1 MSVIAL
7 FGLVVAVLVWQS
19 VPAMRTL
26 GLRFL
31 VQSHWNPVDDN
42 FGALP
47 FIYGTLATSAL
58 AMLIAVPL
66 GVGTAAFMSEVAP
79 PWMRRAG
86 SFLVELLAAIPSVV
100 YGTWGIFVLAPAV
113 ARFFLLIGGPETTGS
128 GIFTAGLIL
137 AVMIVPYVAAVSY
150 DVCQAVP
157 RAQREASLA
166 LGATRWQTI
175 WSVVL
180 PYARSGIF
188 GACFLALGRALGETM
203 AVTMLIGN
211 KAVIDFSLYA
221 QGDTIA
227 SRIANQLNEAD
238 NDLWRSTLVELGLVL
253 VLVTIVV
260 NSLARFMIRRVGHVG
275 RLTAL
280 LGLHLRRRS
289 QPIPSISSALDSRP
303 LATPARLAH
312 CSMGKRR
319 DDGRLGAVAPGD
331 HRAALS
337 DSELFG
343 LRRAG
348 LAQLGLFHPTAQAAR
363 RRGRRIGQRARRQ
376 RDACHDRNARRSSS
390 RDSGG
395 HFSGRVSAEPADS
408 GGALRRGAPQRSSV
422 HHHRHRRLCLAS
434 LAAGWFSGWAG
445 SFALGVMMVPIV
457 MRTSEESLKLVPSS
471 LRNASYA
478 LGATQWQTVLQ
489 VLVPAALPAII
500 TGVFLAIAR
509 IAGETAPLLLTAFG
523 NQFWP
528 RSPSDPTP
536 SLPVYIYK
544 YSTSAEPDWNRQAW
558 AAALVLL
565 TVVMLLSAGIR
576 LLTGQARHSG
586 QPRRVT
592 ARTAGG
598 VSVRRTERSKPRA
611 TPWVHVHRWFSQ
623 PERLTQQA
631 RVGLSQPF
639 RLENL
644 CWL

>member
-1 MSVIAL
+1 MAAPPKSAQPAPQRPRPPGVPSSSPWWGDLLLRSLSKLSALSVIAL
-7 FGLVVAVLVWQS
+7 FTLVVAVLIWQS
-19 VPAMRTL
+19 IPAMRAL

-31 VQSHWNPVDDN
+31 VQTHWNPVNDD

-47 FIYGTLATSAL
+47 FVYGTLATSAL

-79 PWMRRAG
+79 PWLRRAG

-113 ARFFLLIGGPETTGS
+113 ARFFVLIGGPETTGS

-157 RAQREASLA
+157 RAQREASFA

-180 PYARSGIF
+180 PYARSGIV

-211 KAVIDFSLYA
+211 KAVIDLSLFA

-238 NDLWRSTLVELGLVL
+238 NELWRSTLVELGLVL
-253 VLVTIVV
+253 VLVTMVV
-260 NSLARFMIRRVGHVG
+260 NTLARVLIRRVGHV
-275 RLTAL
+275 
-280 LGLHLRRRS
+280 RR
-289 QPIPSISSALDSRP
+289 IGIASSR
-303 LATPARLAH
+303 
-312 CSMGKRR
+312 
-319 DDGRLGAVAPGD
+319 
-331 HRAALS
+331 
-337 DSELFG
+337 G
-343 LRRAG
+343 LRRKPGPMPPPATTTDSKSAHRMQGSRSSRWVNRAMTAVLGLSLFVTIGPLFLILSYLIYEGLGSINWDFFVRLPKPPGESGGG
-348 LAQLGLFHPTAQAAR
+348 LANALVGSAMLVGIATIGAVPLG
-363 RRGRRIGQRARRQ
+363 I
-376 RDACHDRNARRSSS
+376 
-390 RDSGG
+390 
-395 HFSGRVSAEPADS
+395 
-408 GGALRRGAPQRSSV
+408 
-422 HHHRHRRLCLAS
+422 
-434 LAAGWFSGWAG
+434 LAAIFLAEYRPSRLIPAVRFVGELLNGVPSIIIGTVAYALLVQPLKIQIPWLGMSAYTRGGFSGWAG
-445 SFALGVMMVPIV
+445 SFALGIMMIPIV

-478 LGATQWQTVLQ
+478 LGATQWQTILKVI
-489 VLVPAALPAII
+489 VPAALPAIV

-565 TVVMLLSAGIR
+565 TAVVLLSAGIR
-576 LLTGQARHSG
+576 LLTGK
-586 QPRRVT
+586 RVIL
-592 ARTAGG
+592 A
-598 VSVRRTERSKPRA
+598 SRA
-611 TPWVHVHRWFSQ
+611 
-623 PERLTQQA
+623 E
-631 RVGLSQPF
+631 
-639 RLENL
+639 
-644 CWL
+644 

>member
-1 MSVIAL
+1 MAAPPKSAQPAPQRPRSPRLPSSSPWLGDLLLRSLTRLSALSVIAL
-7 FGLVVAVLVWQS
+7 FILLVAVLISQS
-19 VPAMRTL
+19 IPAMRAL

-31 VQSHWNPVDDN
+31 VQTHWNPVNDD

-47 FIYGTLATSAL
+47 FVYGTLATSAL

-79 PWMRRAG
+79 PWLRRAG

-113 ARFFLLIGGPETTGS
+113 ARFFVLIGGPETTGS

-157 RAQREASLA
+157 RAQREASFA

-180 PYARSGIF
+180 PYARSGIL

-211 KAVIDFSLYA
+211 KAVIDLSLFA

-238 NDLWRSTLVELGLVL
+238 NELWRSTLVELGLVL
-253 VLVTIVV
+253 VLVTMVV
-260 NSLARFMIRRVGHVG
+260 NTLARVLIRRVGRVG
-275 RLTAL
+275 RVGPALARRLRREPAPMPPPATSTADSKSAQRVQGSRTSRWVNRAMTGVLGLSLFVTIGPLFLILSYLIYEGLGSINWDFFVRLPKPPGEPGGGLANALVGSAMLVGIATIGAVPLGILAAIFLAEYRPSRLIPAVRFIGELLNGVPSIIIGTVAYAL
-280 LGLHLRRRS
+280 LV
-289 QPIPSISSALDSRP
+289 QP
-303 LATPARLAH
+303 
-312 CSMGKRR
+312 
-319 DDGRLGAVAPGD
+319 LGG
-331 HRAALS
+331 
-337 DSELFG
+337 
-343 LRRAG
+343 
-348 LAQLGLFHPTAQAAR
+348 
-363 RRGRRIGQRARRQ
+363 
-376 RDACHDRNARRSSS
+376 
-390 RDSGG
+390 
-395 HFSGRVSAEPADS
+395 
-408 GGALRRGAPQRSSV
+408 
-422 HHHRHRRLCLAS
+422 
-434 LAAGWFSGWAG
+434 FSGWAG
-445 SFALGVMMVPIV
+445 SFALGMMMIPIV

-478 LGATQWQTVLQ
+478 LGATQWQTILQ
-489 VLVPAALPAII
+489 VIVPAALPAIV

-565 TVVMLLSAGIR
+565 TAVVLLSAGIR
-576 LLTGQARHSG
+576 LLTGK
-586 QPRRVT
+586 RVIL
-592 ARTAGG
+592 A
-598 VSVRRTERSKPRA
+598 SRA
-611 TPWVHVHRWFSQ
+611 
-623 PERLTQQA
+623 E
-631 RVGLSQPF
+631 
-639 RLENL
+639 
-644 CWL
+644 

>member
-1 MSVIAL
+1 MTAPPQLAQPAPRRPPPYARPYRRRWGDFILRSVSRLSALSVIAL

-19 VPAMRTL
+19 VPAIRTL

-31 VQSHWNPVDDN
+31 VQSRWNPVDDN

-100 YGTWGIFVLAPAV
+100 YGTWGIFVLAPAI

-188 GACFLALGRALGETM
+188 GASFLALGRALGETM

-238 NDLWRSTLVELGLVL
+238 NELWRSTLVELGLVL

-275 RLTAL
+275 RFTAL
-280 LGLHLRRRS
+280 LGLRLRRRLH
-289 QPIPSISSALDSRP
+289 PIRSISSAFDSDHSRRLQGSRTARWVNGAMTGVLGLSLLVTIVP
-303 LATPARLAH
+303 LFLILSYLVYEGVGSLNWEFFLRLPKPPGEEGGGLANALVGSAMLVTIAT
-312 CSMGKRR
+312 
-319 DDGRLGAVAPGD
+319 LGAVP
-331 HRAALS
+331 
-337 DSELFG
+337 
-343 LRRAG
+343 
-348 LAQLGLFHPTAQAAR
+348 LG
-363 RRGRRIGQRARRQ
+363 I
-376 RDACHDRNARRSSS
+376 
-390 RDSGG
+390 
-395 HFSGRVSAEPADS
+395 
-408 GGALRRGAPQRSSV
+408 
-422 HHHRHRRLCLAS
+422 
-434 LAAGWFSGWAG
+434 LAAIFLAEYRPSPLIPAVRFVGELLNGVPSIIIGTVVYALLVLPLGGFSGWAG

-523 NQFWP
+523 NQFWA
-528 RSPSDPTP
+528 RSPSDSTP

-576 LLTGQARHSG
+576 LLTGK
-586 QPRRVT
+586 RVIL
-592 ARTAGG
+592 A
-598 VSVRRTERSKPRA
+598 SRA
-611 TPWVHVHRWFSQ
+611 
-623 PERLTQQA
+623 E
-631 RVGLSQPF
+631 
-639 RLENL
+639 
-644 CWL
+644 

>member
-1 MSVIAL
+1 LLLRSLSRLSALSVIAL
-7 FGLVVAVLVWQS
+7 FTLVVAVLIWQS
-19 VPAMRTL
+19 IPAMRAL

-31 VQSHWNPVDDN
+31 VQTHWNPVNDD

-47 FIYGTLATSAL
+47 FVYGTLATSAL

-79 PWMRRAG
+79 PWLRRAG

-113 ARFFLLIGGPETTGS
+113 ARFFVLIGGPETTGS

-157 RAQREASLA
+157 RAQREASFA

-180 PYARSGIF
+180 PYARSGIL

-211 KAVIDFSLYA
+211 KAVIDLSLFA

-238 NDLWRSTLVELGLVL
+238 NELWRSTLVELGLVL
-253 VLVTIVV
+253 VLVTMVV
-260 NSLARFMIRRVGHVG
+260 NTLARVLIRRVGRVG
-275 RLTAL
+275 RIGPASARRLRRKPGPMPPSAANTTDSGSARRLQGSRVSRWVNRAMTGVLGLSLFVTIGPLFLILSYLIYEGLGSINWDFFVRLPKPPGEPGGGLANALVGSAMLVGMATIGAVPLGILAAIFLAEYRPSRLIPAVRFVGELLNGVPSIIIGTVAYAL
-280 LGLHLRRRS
+280 LV
-289 QPIPSISSALDSRP
+289 QP
-303 LATPARLAH
+303 
-312 CSMGKRR
+312 
-319 DDGRLGAVAPGD
+319 LGG
-331 HRAALS
+331 
-337 DSELFG
+337 
-343 LRRAG
+343 
-348 LAQLGLFHPTAQAAR
+348 
-363 RRGRRIGQRARRQ
+363 
-376 RDACHDRNARRSSS
+376 
-390 RDSGG
+390 
-395 HFSGRVSAEPADS
+395 
-408 GGALRRGAPQRSSV
+408 
-422 HHHRHRRLCLAS
+422 
-434 LAAGWFSGWAG
+434 FSGWAG
-445 SFALGVMMVPIV
+445 SFALGIMMVPIV

-478 LGATQWQTVLQ
+478 LGATQWQTILQ
-489 VLVPAALPAII
+489 VIVPAALPAIV

-565 TVVMLLSAGIR
+565 TAVVLLSAGIR
-576 LLTGQARHSG
+576 LLTGK
-586 QPRRVT
+586 RVIL
-592 ARTAGG
+592 A
-598 VSVRRTERSKPRA
+598 SRA
-611 TPWVHVHRWFSQ
+611 
-623 PERLTQQA
+623 E
-631 RVGLSQPF
+631 
-639 RLENL
+639 
-644 CWL
+644 

>member
-1 MSVIAL
+1 MAAPPQLAQPAPRRPPPPARPYRRRWGDFILRSASRLSALSVIAL
-7 FGLVVAVLVWQS
+7 FGLVVVVLVWQS

-113 ARFFLLIGGPETTGS
+113 ARFFVYIGGPETTGS

-260 NSLARFMIRRVGHVG
+260 NSLARVMIRRVGHVG

-289 QPIPSISSALDSRP
+289 QPIPSVSSALDRELSRRLQGSRTARWVNGAMTGVLGLSLLVTIVP
-303 LATPARLAH
+303 LFLILSYLVYEGLGSLNWDFFIRLPKPPGEEGGGLANALVGSAMLVTIAT
-312 CSMGKRR
+312 
-319 DDGRLGAVAPGD
+319 LGAVPLGIL
-331 HRAALS
+331 AAIFLAEYRPS
-337 DSELFG
+337 PLIPAVRFVGELFNG
-343 LRRAG
+343 V
-348 LAQLGLFHPTAQAAR
+348 PSII
-363 RRGRRIGQRARRQ
+363 IGTVAY
-376 RDACHDRNARRSSS
+376 ALLVLPF
-390 RDSGG
+390 GG
-395 HFSGRVSAEPADS
+395 
-408 GGALRRGAPQRSSV
+408 
-422 HHHRHRRLCLAS
+422 
-434 LAAGWFSGWAG
+434 FSGWAG

-523 NQFWP
+523 NQFWA
-528 RSPSDPTP
+528 RSPSDSTP

-576 LLTGQARHSG
+576 LLTGK
-586 QPRRVT
+586 RVIL
-592 ARTAGG
+592 A
-598 VSVRRTERSKPRA
+598 SRA
-611 TPWVHVHRWFSQ
+611 
-623 PERLTQQA
+623 E
-631 RVGLSQPF
+631 
-639 RLENL
+639 
-644 CWL
+644 

>member
-1 MSVIAL
+1 MAAPPKSAQPAPQRPRSPREPSSSPWLGYLLLRSLSRLSALSVIAL
-7 FGLVVAVLVWQS
+7 FTLVVAVLIWQS
-19 VPAMRTL
+19 IPAMRAL

-31 VQSHWNPVDDN
+31 VQSRWNPVNDN

-47 FIYGTLATSAL
+47 FVYGTLATSAL

-79 PWMRRAG
+79 PWLRRAG

-113 ARFFLLIGGPETTGS
+113 ARFFVLIGGPETTGS
-128 GIFTAGLIL
+128 GILTAGLIL

-157 RAQREASLA
+157 RAQREASFA

-180 PYARSGIF
+180 PYARSGIL

-211 KAVIDFSLYA
+211 KAVIDLSLFA

-238 NDLWRSTLVELGLVL
+238 NELWRSTLVELGLVL
-253 VLVTIVV
+253 VLVTMVV
-260 NSLARFMIRRVGHVG
+260 NTLARVLIRRVGHVRSIG
-275 RLTAL
+275 PASARRLHRKSKAIPPPAAHTTDSRSAQRLQGSRTSRWVNRAMTGVLGLSLFVTIGPLFLILSYLIYEGLGSINWDFFVRLPKPSGEPGGGLANALVGSAMLVGIATVGAVPLGILAAIFLAEYRPSRLIPAVRFIGELLNGVPSIIIGTVAYAL
-280 LGLHLRRRS
+280 LV
-289 QPIPSISSALDSRP
+289 QP
-303 LATPARLAH
+303 
-312 CSMGKRR
+312 
-319 DDGRLGAVAPGD
+319 LGG
-331 HRAALS
+331 
-337 DSELFG
+337 
-343 LRRAG
+343 
-348 LAQLGLFHPTAQAAR
+348 
-363 RRGRRIGQRARRQ
+363 
-376 RDACHDRNARRSSS
+376 
-390 RDSGG
+390 
-395 HFSGRVSAEPADS
+395 
-408 GGALRRGAPQRSSV
+408 
-422 HHHRHRRLCLAS
+422 
-434 LAAGWFSGWAG
+434 FSGWAG

-478 LGATQWQTVLQ
+478 LGATQWQTILQ
-489 VLVPAALPAII
+489 VIVPAALPAIV

-523 NQFWP
+523 NQFWA

-565 TVVMLLSAGIR
+565 TAVVLLSAGIR
-576 LLTGQARHSG
+576 LLTGK
-586 QPRRVT
+586 RVIL
-592 ARTAGG
+592 A
-598 VSVRRTERSKPRA
+598 SRA
-611 TPWVHVHRWFSQ
+611 
-623 PERLTQQA
+623 E
-631 RVGLSQPF
+631 
-639 RLENL
+639 
-644 CWL
+644 